1 MPESAKPRVAVIGLG
16 SMGFGMATSLRRAGL
31 EVTGCDVSADSVKR
45 FVADGG
51 KGAGTPAEAA
61 KTADIVVS
69 VVVNAAQTET
79 ILFGANGVAE
89 TLGKGAVFV
98 SSATMDP
105 DVARRLAKQLEATG
119 RHYLDAPISGGA
131 QRAAQ
136 GELTILASGSP
147 AAFAKARPALDAMA
161 AKLYELGDDAGQG
174 AAFKMINQLLA
185 GVHIAAASE
194 AIAFAAK
201 QGLDIR
207 KVYEVITA
215 SAGNSWMFENRMPHV
230 LDGDYTPRSAVEIF
244 VKDLG
249 IIQDMA
255 RSQKFPVPVAAAA
268 LQMFLM
274 TAASGMGR
282 DDDASVARMYAQRHR
297 HASARRTEIEARSKR
312 GRSMPRFAANLSMMF
327 TEVPFLDRF
336 DAAAKAGF
344 TSVEFLF
351 PYDHPAE
358 AVGERLKRNGL
369 TQALFNLPPGNW
381 DAGEKGFAA
390 LPERFDDL
398 KRSLETALPYA
409 KATGVKRLH
418 LMAGIANRS
427 EAKAVEQFYKSV
439 AWAAEFF
446 APHGLDVV
454 IEPINARNVPGY
466 FLNDFRLRARPDHR
480 AEDSEPETAVR
491 HLSLPDHSWR
501 RHHAAARDDADH
513 RPRPDRQHSLAQRA
527 RRRGAELSVPV
538 RRARPARLWRLRRL
552 RI

>member
-1 MPESAKPRVAVIGLG
+1 MSASTSQNQRIAVIGLG
-16 SMGFGMATSLRRAGL
+16 SMGFGMASSLKRAGHV
-31 EVTGCDVSADSVKR
+31 VTGCDVSADAVAR
-45 FVADGG
+45 FVTEG
-51 KGAGTPAEAA
+51 GAGAKTPAEAA
-61 KTADIVVS
+61 KGADIVVS

-79 ILFGANGVAE
+79 ILFGKDGVAE
-89 TLGKGAVFV
+89 TMAKDSVFL

-147 AAFAKARPALDAMA
+147 AAFENARPALDAMA
-161 AKLYELGDDAGQG
+161 AKLYELGDAAGQG

-255 RSQKFPVPVAAAA
+255 RSARFPVPVSAAA

-282 DDDASVARMYAQRHR
+282 DDDASVARMYAR
-297 HASARRTEIEARSKR
+297 
-312 GRSMPRFAANLSMMF
+312 
-327 TEVPFLDRF
+327 V
-336 DAAAKAGF
+336 
-344 TSVEFLF
+344 
-351 PYDHPAE
+351 
-358 AVGERLKRNGL
+358 
-369 TQALFNLPPGNW
+369 
-381 DAGEKGFAA
+381 
-390 LPERFDDL
+390 
-398 KRSLETALPYA
+398 
-409 KATGVKRLH
+409 TGVKL
-418 LMAGIANRS
+418 
-427 EAKAVEQFYKSV
+427 
-439 AWAAEFF
+439 
-446 APHGLDVV
+446 
-454 IEPINARNVPGY
+454 PG
-466 FLNDFRLRARPDHR
+466 DK
-480 AEDSEPETAVR
+480 
-491 HLSLPDHSWR
+491 
-501 RHHAAARDDADH
+501 
-513 RPRPDRQHSLAQRA
+513 
-527 RRRGAELSVPV
+527 
-538 RRARPARLWRLRRL
+538 
-552 RI
+552 